1 MRIAVPHSL
10 GVEEARRRIRAGSG
24 EVADMV
30 PAFAKVSTAW
40 PTEDRMDLT
49 VGIMGKA
56 LTGQIEVG
64 ESEVAFSFEIPE
76 SLAFVE
82 PLIRGQVEAKGRKLL
97 G

>member
-1 MRIAVPHSL
+1 
-10 GVEEARRRIRAGSG
+10 
-24 EVADMV
+24 
-30 PAFAKVSTAW
+30 
-40 PTEDRMDLT
+40 MDLT

>member
-10 GVEEARRRIRAGSG
+10 GLTEARRRIRAGSD
-24 EVADMV
+24 EVVGMV
-30 PAFAKVSTAW
+30 PAFAQVSTAW
-40 PTEDRMDLT
+40 PSENRMDLT

-56 LTGQIEVG
+56 LTGQIEVS
-64 ESEVAFSFEIPE
+64 EREVAFTFEIPE
-76 SLAFVE
+76 ALAFVE